1 LQNLFWLTI
10 YLLIA
15 YIAASY
21 RYFYIIFI
29 MSNPNQLGFADGLLS
44 ARTKTSKQAQQ
55 LQQIDSLV
63 DWQPLLQ
70 AIKVM
75 DKTSKKT
82 GGRPRKNPLWMIK
95 AVFLQHLFNMSDPQ
109 LEDQLMDR
117 LSFQQFVGINLDQDV
132 PDFTTIW
139 RFKQALITHKLDVK
153 IFELISQQL
162 ANKGL
167 LVKKGTLIDAT
178 LINSANR
185 PLSNKKREELAQQ
198 PNSQLDSDA
207 NSTKKGGVYYYGY
220 KGHIGMDAESKLI
233 RKLAFTPANVH
244 DSQLTEQL
252 ISYDEKGLFA
262 DKAYAD
268 EHLKY
273 CAREFGWYYGILDKA
288 KRGQKLSKSQH
299 KRNAQ
304 CSRVRSSVEHPFA
317 WLKSKAG
324 YRLLRAKNLL
334 RNQLAFIF
342 GCIGWNLSRAVY
354 LVNNQQTSLA

>member
-1 LQNLFWLTI
+1 MF
-10 YLLIA
+10 
-15 YIAASY
+15 
-21 RYFYIIFI
+21 
-29 MSNPNQLGFADGLLS
+29 NPNQLGFADGLLS
-44 ARTKTSKQAQQ
+44 ARRKSSKQAQQ
-55 LQQIDSLV
+55 LQQIDAIV
-63 DWQPLLQ
+63 DWEPLLQ
-70 AIKVM
+70 AIKVI

-139 RFKQALITHKLDVK
+139 RFKQSLIAHQLDVK

-162 ANKGL
+162 AEQGL

-178 LINSANR
+178 LIKSANR
-185 PLSNKKREELAQQ
+185 PLSDKKREQLAGAPSRQI
-198 PNSQLDSDA
+198 DTDA
-207 NSTKKGGVYYYGY
+207 TSTKKGGTYYFGY
-220 KGHIGMDAESKLI
+220 KGHIGLDAESKII
-233 RKLAFTPANVH
+233 RKLAFTPAHVH

-268 EHLKY
+268 GHLKD
-273 CAREFGWYYGILDKA
+273 CARDYGWYYGILDKA
-288 KRGQKLSKSQH
+288 TRGQKLSASQH
-299 KRNAQ
+299 KRNAK
-304 CSRVRSSVEHPFA
+304 CARVRAAVEHPFA
-317 WLKSKAG
+317 WLKSKANFG
-324 YRLLRAKNLL
+324 TLRAKNLL

-342 GCIGWNLSRAVY
+342 GCIGWNLSRALFLLKKQRTAV
-354 LVNNQQTSLA
+354 A

>member
-1 LQNLFWLTI
+1 
-10 YLLIA
+10 
-15 YIAASY
+15 
-21 RYFYIIFI
+21 

-55 LQQIDSLV
+55 LQQLDALV
-63 DWQPLLQ
+63 GWHPLLQ

-95 AVFLQHLFNMSDPQ
+95 AIFLQHLFNMSDSQ

-139 RFKQALITHKLDVK
+139 RFKQSLIAHKLDVR

-162 ANKGL
+162 ADKGL

-185 PLSNKKREELAQQ
+185 PLSNAKRQQLAQQ
-198 PNSQLDSDA
+198 PSSQIDGDA
-207 NSTKKGGVYYYGY
+207 KSTKKNGLYYFGY
-220 KGHIGMDAESKLI
+220 KGHTPMGAQAIGMDAESKLI
-233 RKLAFTPANVH
+233 RQLSFTPANVH

-252 ISYDEKGLFA
+252 ISYDEKGVFA

-268 EHLKY
+268 NHLKY
-273 CAREFGWYYGILDKA
+273 CARTFDWYYGILDKA
-288 KRGQKLSKSQH
+288 TRSQKLSKSQH
-299 KRNAQ
+299 KRNAK
-304 CSRVRSSVEHPFA
+304 CSRVRASVEHPFA

-324 YRLLRAKNLL
+324 FTVLRAKSLL

-354 LVNNQQTSLA
+354 LVKNQHATVV